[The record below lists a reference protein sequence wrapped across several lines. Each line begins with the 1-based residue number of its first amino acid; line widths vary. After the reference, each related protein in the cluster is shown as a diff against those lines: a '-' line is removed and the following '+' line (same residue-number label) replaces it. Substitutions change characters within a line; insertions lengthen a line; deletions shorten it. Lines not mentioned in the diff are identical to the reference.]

1 MKKIITSLTISLF
14 TLVFYGHTN
23 SVQAADFSVEIERTY
38 LIETPNEI
46 KVTEIRKVTN
56 TSQNRIISKDN
67 NEIFQILVISDNQ
80 EKLAPSFLSVETFVD
95 GKIVQNTKG
104 KEAED
109 STEVLVP
116 YGSSIGIKQSKEFK
130 ITYNNYGLIK
140 KTGALTDIFIP
151 GFWKDFTFENENTL
165 FSYKTRIKLAKSL
178 GEVGF
183 VVPVPL
189 ETIDTGDY
197 LEYSIGQESL
207 VGSNMWLQIGN
218 SQYYQFAIKQKVKA
232 SDDIN
237 KGYFNEYRLIV
248 PRDIVEAEVKQQ
260 VYFSKLEPPPKEV
273 LNDDEGNLIAVF
285 AIPSHE
291 ETIVSVEGYAHVS
304 RLTTKITNS
313 NSGKLSDIPSTQFTK
328 YLNSAE
334 FWEVNDPT
342 IKARANELLG
352 GMSNVYEVIETDYN
366 HIVETIDY
374 SEVKRFGINER
385 QGALKTLQGGAA
397 VCMEYSD
404 LFLTI
409 TRAQGIPARA
419 AFGYGYDARLE
430 EQGQDA
436 HQWVQVFIPEQ
447 NEWISVDVTWG
458 ESGPTLIGGD
468 LNHFYTH
475 VAAIDPN
482 TPASI
487 ERTSYGKRVDLV
499 APEFEIKAIERIPD
513 QDGLDTQSELLVKHP
528 VVTGNEFQNFIEE
541 MTLKVQ
547 ALGIPAI
554 LSRNAIYIVY
564 SGIGLLFISG
574 VLFIKLLFD
583 VFLRRSTKKI

>member
-404 LFLTI
+404 LFLTL

-583 VFLRRSTKKI
+583 VFLRRSTKKV

>member
-189 ETIDTGDY
+189 EIIDTGDY

-583 VFLRRSTKKI
+583 VFLRRSTKKV